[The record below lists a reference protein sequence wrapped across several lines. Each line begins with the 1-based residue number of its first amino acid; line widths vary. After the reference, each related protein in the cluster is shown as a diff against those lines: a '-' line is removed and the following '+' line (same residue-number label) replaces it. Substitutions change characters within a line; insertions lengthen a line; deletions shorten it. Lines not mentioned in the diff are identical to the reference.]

1 MMPFFRYAAMVLP
14 QILIFLLVAATHDM
28 LGGWNQTDDAMGTV
42 LILVLLSP
50 SVTLAL
56 LVTEIVRCCK
66 AHKGER
72 VRTFLYIGL
81 ALVLFVEALAIDLY
95 FLSQLRM

>member
-1 MMPFFRYAAMVLP
+1 MMPFFRYTAMVLP

-50 SVTLAL
+50 SVPLAL

-66 AHKGER
+66 ANKG
-72 VRTFLYIGL
+72 
-81 ALVLFVEALAIDLY
+81 
-95 FLSQLRM
+95 LSGTCASSR

>member
-1 MMPFFRYAAMVLP
+1 MPFFRCIAMVLP

-28 LGGWNQTDDAMGTV
+28 LGGWNQTDDAMFTV

-50 SVTLAL
+50 SVALAL

-66 AHKGER
+66 AIKGER
-72 VRTFLYIGL
+72 GRIFLFIGL
-81 ALVLFVEALAIDLY
+81 AIVLFVEALAIDYY
-95 FLSQLRM
+95 FLTQLRM